1 MFIPTGVADGMLY
14 VVLVLVGL
22 LAGNRRL
29 LLGGAVLGTLLIV
42 AGFLLSP
49 SGGEIWKVLVN
60 RLLSIF
66 TLWMTYFLCR
76 LQTHS
81 QDKLAVTQLN
91 LEERVSERTLQLN
104 EAIV

>member
-1 MFIPTGVADGMLY
+1 MLY

-49 SGGEIWKVLVN
+49 SGVEIWKVLVN

-66 TLWMTYFLCR
+66 TLWM
-76 LQTHS
+76 
-81 QDKLAVTQLN
+81 N
-91 LEERVSERTLQLN
+91 LHPLDDLFSLPTSKPFPG
-104 EAIV
+104 